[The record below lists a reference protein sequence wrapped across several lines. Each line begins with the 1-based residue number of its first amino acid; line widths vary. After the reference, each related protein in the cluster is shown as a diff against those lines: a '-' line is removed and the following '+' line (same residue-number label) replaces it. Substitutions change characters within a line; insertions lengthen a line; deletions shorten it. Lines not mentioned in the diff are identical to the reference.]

1 MVAVRRDLSIPTELP
16 IGTELL
22 GYRIEALLGRGGMGT
37 VYLAE
42 DMRLRRKVA
51 LKLLLPELA
60 RDERFRKRLLAESK
74 LAAGLDHPNIVP
86 IYEAGETEEQIFISM
101 RYVEGQ
107 DLKTA
112 LREGAL
118 SPEHALGLVSQIAS
132 ALDAAHAHGLVH
144 RDVKPSNV
152 LIAPEAGHEGEDHV
166 YLADFGLTKRVSEG
180 EGVSQHEQLM
190 GTIDYVAPEQ
200 IRGDDVDG
208 RADVY
213 SLGCLLYECL
223 QGEPPYPR
231 GSDAAVLFAHLQEEP
246 PTVPGLER
254 VMQKALAKEPDDR
267 HQTCRQLVAAARA
280 ELGLGKSG
288 RARRSAAVVLV
299 GGTFAAAV
307 LLALLLGRGGGA
319 GATSATGRLIR
330 IDPSTN
336 RATKTLE
343 IGQDPSGVAFGA
355 GGVWMTSLPDSTIWR
370 VDPKT
375 YETKRISASGTP
387 IGIAVK
393 SGITFG
399 QPVGSAVPG
408 GIVFV
413 AGSGGVTMVD
423 ASSGQQ
429 TGVIRIGDA
438 QVIAE
443 GRNAIWAVAGSPDL
457 HQSAAYRL
465 TDVSYGVGKVQDRIP
480 IDPAQLVD
488 EANVRTDAAGIAVG
502 KGGVWVLGDAVDRRL
517 WMIDPNTSRIR
528 AIIRLPFAPG
538 SVASGLGGVWVT
550 AQSKDRVARIDPDTG
565 RIVATIQVGHAP
577 WGVAVGAGSVWVA
590 NTIDRSISR
599 VDPTSNEVVA
609 TIRVAANPKELA
621 VGAGSVWATANAR

>member
-1 MVAVRRDLSIPTELP
+1 VLIPTELP

-22 GYRIEALLGRGGMGT
+22 GYRIEALLGRGGMGS

-42 DMRLRRKVA
+42 DLRLKRKVA

-60 RDERFRKRLLAESK
+60 RDERFRERLLAESK
-74 LAAGLDHPNIVP
+74 LAASLDHPNIVP
-86 IYEAGETEEQIFISM
+86 IYEAGEAGEQIFISM

-112 LREGAL
+112 LHEGPL
-118 SPEHALGLVSQIAS
+118 VPEHALGLVSQIAS

-166 YLADFGLTKRVSEG
+166 YLADFGLTKRVSKREG
-180 EGVSQHEQLM
+180 ASQPEQLM
-190 GTIDYVAPEQ
+190 GTLDYVAPEQ
-200 IRGDDVDG
+200 IRGDELDG

-223 QGEPPYPR
+223 AGEPPYPR
-231 GSDAAVLFAHLQEEP
+231 RSDAAVLFAHLQEEP

-254 VMQKALAKEPDDR
+254 VLQKALAKERDDR
-267 HQTCRQLVAAARA
+267 YQTCRQLVAAARA
-280 ELGLGKSG
+280 ELGLGTS
-288 RARRSAAVVLV
+288 RRRRRSAAVILIGAALAV
-299 GGTFAAAV
+299 AAA
-307 LLALLLGRGGGA
+307 LLALLLGRGGSSGA
-319 GATSATGRLIR
+319 AAATGRLIR

-336 RATKTLE
+336 GAIKTLE
-343 IGQDPSGVAFGA
+343 VGQDPTGVAFGA
-355 GGVWMTSLPDSTIWR
+355 GAVWMTSLPDSTIWR
-370 VDPKT
+370 VDART

-387 IGIAVK
+387 VGIAVK
-393 SGITFG
+393 SGVTYG

-438 QVIAE
+438 QVIAG
-443 GRNAIWAVAGSPDL
+443 GRSGIWAVAGSADL
-457 HQSAAYRL
+457 HQSVAYRL
-465 TDVSYGVGKVQDRIP
+465 TDVAYGVGKIQRRVP
-480 IDPAQLVD
+480 IDSAQLID
-488 EANVRTDAAGIAVG
+488 EANVRADGAGIAVG
-502 KGGVWVLGDAVDRRL
+502 DSGVWVLGDAVERRL
-517 WMIDPNTSRIR
+517 WQIDPRTARIR
-528 AIIRLPFAPG
+528 ASVKLPFAPG
-538 SVASGLGGVWVT
+538 GVASGLGGVWVT
-550 AQSKDRVARIDPDTG
+550 AQLQDWLARIDPHTG
-565 RIVATIQVGHAP
+565 RIVATIRVGRAP
-577 WGVAVGAGSVWVA
+577 RGVAVDGGSVWVA
-590 NTIDRSISR
+590 NTIDGSVSRIDPRSNR
-599 VDPTSNEVVA
+599 VVA
-609 TIRVAANPKELA
+609 TIRVGADPIELA

>member
-1 MVAVRRDLSIPTELP
+1 VSIPTQLP

-37 VYLAE
+37 VYLAQ
-42 DMRLRRKVA
+42 DLRLRRKVA

-60 RDERFRKRLLAESK
+60 RDERFRERLLAESK
-74 LAAGLDHPNIVP
+74 LAASLDHPNIVP
-86 IYEAGETEEQIFISM
+86 IYEAGETDEQIFISM
-101 RYVEGQ
+101 RYVEGE
-107 DLKTA
+107 DLKTT

-152 LIAPEAGHEGEDHV
+152 LIAPQAGHEGGDHV
-166 YLADFGLTKRVSEG
+166 YLADFGLTKRVSDG
-180 EGVSQHEQLM
+180 DGSSQPEQLM
-190 GTIDYVAPEQ
+190 GTLDYVAPEQ

-208 RADVY
+208 RADLY

-223 QGEPPYPR
+223 RGEPPYPR
-231 GSDAAVLFAHLQEEP
+231 GSDAAALFAHLQEEP

-254 VMQKALAKEPDDR
+254 VLQKALAKERDDR
-267 HQTCRQLVAAARA
+267 YQTCRQLVEAARA
-280 ELGLGKSG
+280 ELGLGRSR
-288 RARRSAAVVLV
+288 RARRFAAIILI
-299 GGTFAAAV
+299 GGTAAAAT
-307 LLALLLGRGGGA
+307 LLALLLGGGGGS
-319 GATSATGRLIR
+319 GASTATGRLIR
-330 IDPSTN
+330 IDPRTN

-343 IGQDPSGVAFGA
+343 LGEDPTGVAFGA

-375 YETKRISASGTP
+375 YETKRISTSGTP
-387 IGIAVK
+387 VGIAVK

-423 ASSGQQ
+423 PGSGQQ
-429 TGVIRIGDA
+429 TGVIRIGDT
-438 QVIAE
+438 QMIAG

-457 HQSAAYRL
+457 HQSVAYKL
-465 TDVSYGVGKVQDRIP
+465 TDVAYGVGRVQRRIP
-480 IDPAQLVD
+480 IDPAQVVD
-488 EANVRTDAAGIAVG
+488 EANVRTDEAGIAVG
-502 KGGVWVLGDAVDRRL
+502 EDGVWVLGDAVDRRL
-517 WMIDPNTSRIR
+517 WKIDTRTSRIR
-528 AIIRLPFAPG
+528 ATIQLPFAPG
-538 SVASGLGGVWVT
+538 GVASGLGGVWVT
-550 AQSKDRVARIDPDTG
+550 AQSKDGVARIDPGTG
-565 RIVATIQVGHAP
+565 QIIATIRVGRAP

-590 NTIDRSISR
+590 NTIDRTISR
-599 VDPTSNEVVA
+599 IDPSSNRVVA
-609 TIRVAANPKELA
+609 TIRVDANPKQVA
-621 VGAGSVWATANAR
+621 VGGGGVWATANAR